1 MQFLSDLFGSSNN
14 EKCYVLSL
22 LHSKKGLWHIHGLW
36 VDYKNGGYPTHCKQV
51 QFDQTKLKTIMGPL
65 NVFWYSDSEKN
76 SLFWEHEYKKHGSCT
91 TLEEFDYFNKTLDL
105 YKEAI
110 KLNLQD
116 KYNKNGIALIPV
128 TNNYKLVDNEKYD
141 HIYDS
146 DSE

>member
-1 MQFLSDLFGSSNN
+1 MKCEHKIVIFDLDETLGYYTEFGMFWDSIK
-14 EKCYVLSL
+14 EY
-22 LHSKKGLWHIHGLW
+22 
-36 VDYKNGGYPTHCKQV
+36 
-51 QFDQTKLKTIMGPL
+51 LKSIKSPL
-65 NVFWYSDSEKN
+65 ILNQDF
-76 SLFWEHEYKKHGSCT
+76 
-91 TLEEFDYFNKTLDL
+91 FNKTLDL